1 MDWNFDE
8 IGTKLN
14 KIAEGMPT
22 IFADMKVIIAND
34 VKAKHRQR
42 LDAGQPSR
50 PYKSQAYK
58 RYREQ
63 LYGQTNS
70 NINMQLSGEF
80 VRSLTI
86 GKEGDD
92 VVYGVVER
100 DEPKRRNKGIRN
112 VEASK
117 DKKVTT
123 SDVYRYQSEK
133 YPELV
138 QINSDDTTRGIE
150 AANRYFTD
158 KIRELFDQ
166 V

>member
-1 MDWNFDE
+1 VDWNFDE

-42 LDAGQPSR
+42 LDAGQPRKS
-50 PYKSQAYK
+50 YKSEAYK
-58 RYREQ
+58 KFRAAQGR
-63 LYGQTNS
+63 QTGY
-70 NINMQLSGEF
+70 IDMQLSGEF

-92 VVYGVVER
+92 VVYGVADRRDGKTTTSTIYKGQVER
-100 DEPKRRNKGIRN
+100 NNHGD
-112 VEASK
+112 
-117 DKKVTT
+117 
-123 SDVYRYQSEK
+123 
-133 YPELV
+133 LV

-158 KIRELFDQ
+158 KIRELFNQ